1 MLTEQHQI
9 DDALDADTR
18 KAFQSLLWPLLGLVL
33 YIGVWV
39 VAHPAVTAE
48 WRVNLIRGST
58 TVSPASVGATQEA
71 AWAACQARIPT
82 SAATTATYKCQTPVY
97 VAIVSA
103 DPPPPTCAPP
113 QPADLTQP
121 GQCPTGTTGSWTQRK
136 AFSCVGTTWTAAAEW
151 SPLSAPAGV
160 CVADPLPPPAAPQN
174 LTGVATQ
181 NQTNP
186 ANSNVRLT
194 WTAVTGATAYE
205 VERCTV
211 ANSGCTFGWLADTA
225 VASFSNN
232 NLPPGI
238 TYRYRVRTWTPPPA
252 GPYSAVFT
260 ITIPASTPPP
270 PPLGTARLEWTP
282 PPTNDDGTALT
293 NLAGYRVLFGLG
305 TAALSQQIT
314 VPNAAATQYE
324 VAGLAP
330 GTWYFAVRAYASS
343 GVESVSSNV
352 VSKQLP

>member
-1 MLTEQHQI
+1 MTSQHVGQGFRWFLLYAI
-9 DDALDADTR
+9 GTLLVMSALWWARSDA
-18 KAFQSLLWPLLGLVL
+18 
-33 YIGVWV
+33 
-39 VAHPAVTAE
+39 AVTAE
-48 WRVNLIRGST
+48 WRVNLVKGTS
-58 TVSPASVGATQEA
+58 TVSPPSTGATQEA
-71 AWAACQARIPT
+71 AWAACQARIPK

-103 DPPPPTCAPP
+103 DPPPPPPTCAPP
-113 QPADLTQP
+113 QPADLTQI

-151 SPLSAPAGV
+151 TPLSAPAGA
-160 CVADPLPPPAAPQN
+160 CVADPLPPPAAPQD

-211 ANSGCTFGWLADTA
+211 TTSGCTFGWLADTA
-225 VASFSNN
+225 AASFSNN

-252 GPYSAVFT
+252 GPYSAVFA
-260 ITIPASTPPP
+260 ITIPASTPPPPP
-270 PPLGTARLEWTP
+270 PPLGTARLEWTK

-324 VAGLAP
+324 VTGLAP
-330 GTWYFAVRAYASS
+330 GTWYFAVRAYATS

-352 VSKQLP
+352 VSKAVP

>member
-1 MLTEQHQI
+1 MNTHYVGQGFRWFI
-9 DDALDADTR
+9 FYAIG
-18 KAFQSLLWPLLGLVL
+18 LLLAMSAVFVGKH
-33 YIGVWV
+33 
-39 VAHPAVTAE
+39 ASAAVTAE
-48 WRVNLIRGST
+48 WRVNLVKGTT
-58 TVSPASVGATQEA
+58 TVSPPSTGATQEA

-121 GQCPTGTTGSWTQRK
+121 GQCPTGTSGSWTQRK

-151 SPLSAPAGV
+151 TPLSAPEGV
-160 CVADPLPPPAAPQN
+160 CVAIPPPPPPAAPQN

-186 ANSNVRLT
+186 ANSNVKLT

-211 ANSGCTFGWLADTA
+211 TSSGCTFGWLADTA

-270 PPLGTARLEWTP
+270 PPLGSARLEWTK

-293 NLAGYRVLFGLG
+293 NLAGYTVLFGLG

-324 VAGLAP
+324 VTGLAP
-330 GTWYFAVRAYASS
+330 GTWFFAVRAYATS